1 MCLLMTTKRA
11 EISSKIENPGSWVD
25 QYGDFLYHFTLSR
38 IQDPSIAEDLVQET
52 FLAALKAMKNFQG
65 RSTTRTWLIAILKHK
80 IVDHIRKQVRE
91 QTSDKVESMFNTAA
105 NDPVDSSFNDKGDW
119 RIRPSKWAIDP
130 VKLYEQKEFMDILYG
145 CLGELPE
152 RQAEAFMM
160 REIDGLSTEEI
171 CKVLNISATNCWVM
185 LYRARMWLRRCL
197 ENSWLNTEY

>member
-1 MCLLMTTKRA
+1 MTKKRA
-11 EISSKIENPGSWVD
+11 EINSQIENPESWVD

-38 IQDPSIAEDLVQET
+38 IKDPSIAEDLVQET
-52 FLAALKAMKNFQG
+52 FLAALKARKNFQG
-65 RSTTRTWLIAILKHK
+65 RSTARTWLIAILKHK

-91 QTSDKVESMFNTAA
+91 HTSDKLESMLNTAA
-105 NDPVDSSFNDKGDW
+105 NDPVDSSFNDEGDW

-130 VKLYEQKEFMDILYG
+130 MKLYEQKEFMDILYQ

-160 REIDGLSTEEI
+160 REIDGFSTEEI
-171 CKVLNISATNCWVM
+171 CKVLNISATNSWVM

-197 ENSWLNTEY
+197 ENSWLSTEH